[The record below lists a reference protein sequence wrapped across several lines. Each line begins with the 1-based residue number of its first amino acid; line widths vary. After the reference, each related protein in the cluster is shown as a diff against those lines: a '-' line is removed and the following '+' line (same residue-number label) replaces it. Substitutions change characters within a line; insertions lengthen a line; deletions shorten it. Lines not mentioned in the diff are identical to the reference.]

1 MLGKTKLKKLFHE
14 MQDIKGNTVESLT
27 ANVYHYLTDNYGDA
41 YTKDHAKEIAL
52 CLYYKYGFLYK

>member
-27 ANVYHYLTDNYGDA
+27 VNVYHYLTDNGDA